1 MHDRTCG
8 GGGEGGVLLM
18 LRELGRDE
26 GLPESMSSF
35 LVDMWIFPVFM
46 LVFLCGK
53 GPGAGSRGPGRGF
66 GGVSEIE
73 NNNTKPC
80 SSQYTMYSDVFGG
93 YFHPASLLYYS
104 LQ

>member
-1 MHDRTCG
+1 M
-8 GGGEGGVLLM
+8 LLM

-53 GPGAGSRGPGRGF
+53 GPGLAPGDLAGATV
-66 GGVSEIE
+66 VSLRLRIIIP
-73 NNNTKPC
+73 NHVVHNTPC
-80 SSQYTMYSDVFGG
+80 SLM
-93 YFHPASLLYYS
+93 SLEDIFILHLFCIIHYNS
-104 LQ
+104 NSV